1 MRFRAALLVF
11 LLAAAG
17 GAVPRAEKG
26 GIELSVMTRNQYFG
40 GDLIAVATAP
50 DPAAFIA
57 AARAVLFEM
66 AANNFPERAQALARE
81 IAERHPHV
89 VALQEV
95 ARITLNGVVT
105 EQPPFVDQLTLTL
118 DALTAFGFDYVAVA
132 SVRNFTVSLPVD
144 LNGDGIPES
153 QVGFMDRDVILAR
166 KDIVAAGLVEPSPL
180 SDFCPLPSD
189 GGPGCNFV
197 NVATANTPLGPI
209 ALDRGY
215 VGVDVTLGGRTFRIV
230 NVHLE
235 VESLGGNPMA
245 AIVQA
250 AQATELKAVLDG
262 TSVGVSLIVTGD
274 INSTPVDPRFPD
286 PVNGPFVRPFQQF
299 VEGVDLY
306 GTPTPGG
313 PYLDTWMLRPGSP
326 AGHTCCDDNLLG
338 ESMALTERKDVMF
351 TRDMPAGLKANVFGM
366 DPADK
371 TPSGLWPS
379 DHAGL
384 MVRFVF

>member
-1 MRFRAALLVF
+1 MSRVTTTRWSLV
-11 LLAAAG
+11 LAAMRDG
-17 GAVPRAEKG
+17 TPEGAEA
-26 GIELSVMTRNQYFG
+26 L
-40 GDLIAVATAP
+40 AVLCQRYWYP
-50 DPAAFIA
+50 VYAFIRRQERDAEA
-57 AARAVLFEM
+57 AADLTQEF
-66 AANNFPERAQALARE
+66 FAR
-81 IAERHPHV
+81 
-89 VALQEV
+89 L
-95 ARITLNGVVT
+95 
-105 EQPPFVDQLTLTL
+105 
-118 DALTAFGFDYVAVA
+118 
-132 SVRNFTVSLPVD
+132 
-144 LNGDGIPES
+144 
-153 QVGFMDRDVILAR
+153 
-166 KDIVAAGLVEPSPL
+166 
-180 SDFCPLPSD
+180 
-189 GGPGCNFV
+189 
-197 NVATANTPLGPI
+197 
-209 ALDRGY
+209 
-215 VGVDVTLGGRTFRIV
+215 
-230 NVHLE
+230 LE

-262 TSVGVSLIVTGD
+262 TSVGVLLIVTGD
-274 INSTPVDPRFPD
+274 INSTPVDPRFLD

-338 ESMALTERKDVMF
+338 ESMALSERKDVMF